1 MKKKLF
7 EILLA
12 RELAPNETEA
22 RAIIMSGNVY
32 VKGNKVD
39 KAGTLFDEDVLLDVK
54 QKEHPYVSRG
64 GLKME
69 GAVKVFGLDVTN
81 KNCIDIGSS
90 TGGFTDCL
98 LKNGAKSVTAV
109 DVGVGELAWKLRQ
122 DTRVIVMEGTNAR
135 YLTRDNFDNLFDV
148 AVTDVSFISLKHIL
162 PVMAAVTTDEPIIV
176 SLIKPQFECERSEV
190 QSGGIIKDANVHKS
204 VVNKVKLYAQNVGL
218 YMSDIAYSPI
228 KGTKG
233 NTEFLARYEKKYE
246 KVFDERINNFIDM
259 LK

>member
-7 EILLA
+7 EILLM
-12 RELAPNETEA
+12 RELAPTEAEA

-39 KAGTLFDEDVLLDVK
+39 KAGTLFDEDVLIDVK

-69 GAVKVFGLDVTN
+69 GAIKAFSLDVTD
-81 KNCIDIGSS
+81 KDCIDIGSS

-122 DTRVIVMEGTNAR
+122 DARVTVMEGTNAR
-135 YLTRDNFDNLFDV
+135 YLTRDNFIKPFDV

-162 PVMAAVTTDEPIIV
+162 PVMAAVTTDTPIIV
-176 SLIKPQFECERSEV
+176 SLIKPQFECERDEV
-190 QSGGIIKDANVHKS
+190 PTGGIITDVNVHKS
-204 VVNKVKLYAQNVGL
+204 VINKVKAYAESAGL
-218 YMSDIAYSPI
+218 YMADIAFSPI

-233 NTEFLARYEKKYE
+233 NIEFLARYEKKYE
-246 KVFDERINNFIDM
+246 KVFDERINNFVDM